1 MKKDRLRLWERL
13 SALLLAIVVFV
24 TGYMAGQTMAAY
36 PYWQS
41 ENWQQLQEFEKL
53 TYQQLDLVMS
63 LVNHC
68 LELHDGDGKLS
79 YLERRQMEDFVKRQ
93 KAELDE
99 TNTAFRFQIRS
110 MDGQTIY
117 YRNFQEG
124 ELEDLVQDVRYTG
137 VTSGSHVP
145 GEGTQEPNYQIFD
158 SWEGVT
164 EFNNVDKATQ
174 PKLETA
180 AQVHGT
186 DQLDYVIEYGV
197 AAVPDFIENQ
207 RDGFYDLH
215 YKSCRYQEHY
225 EVYLN
230 TTLVLL
236 AISGVMVLLLLVAAG
251 NRAAGADY
259 KPTWLDRVW
268 LEFAILF
275 DLAVAGAAGWGLAY
289 LGTASYVYWN
299 TRGQGLIPWSV
310 GALALLLTG
319 AGTLMLRTVVVRIC
333 SHTLL
338 RTTLFS
344 RAALLLRRIV
354 AALPALWRIL
364 MMFLILLVSDLMMI
378 NMWEHLSIRMIWGL
392 VRLVLLGY
400 LCWWGLSMN
409 KLRKGTST
417 IAAGNL
423 NHQID
428 TARMPSDL
436 GELGEDL
443 NNISRGLTE
452 AVDEKM
458 KSERFKAE
466 LITNVSHD
474 LKTPLTSIIN
484 YVDLLKT
491 TEQNDPRA
499 QEYIK
504 VLERKSQRLK
514 KLTEDLV
521 EASKAST
528 GVLSVHREKIG
539 AGQLLSQALA
549 EWEEKLNDKKLAV
562 VTNMPEGETWIY
574 ADGRH
579 LWRVVDN
586 LLSNC
591 CKYAME
597 GTRIYV
603 DMSRGKGQVS
613 LQVKNVSREPLNIP
627 AERLMERF
635 VRGESSRSSEGSGLG
650 LSIARSL
657 TELQGG
663 LFELEVDGDLFKATV
678 TLPQAN

>member
-1 MKKDRLRLWERL
+1 MKKDGLRLWERL
-13 SALLLAIVVFV
+13 SALLLAILVFA
-24 TGYMAGQTMAAY
+24 TGYMAGQTMVAY

-41 ENWQQLQEFEKL
+41 GNWQQLQEFEKL
-53 TYQQLDLVMS
+53 TYQQLDMVMS

-68 LELHDGDGKLS
+68 MELRDGDGKLS
-79 YLERRQMEDFVKRQ
+79 YMERRQMEDFVKRQ
-93 KAELDE
+93 KVELDE
-99 TNTAFRFQIRS
+99 TNTAFRFQVRS
-110 MDGQTIY
+110 TDGQTIY
-117 YRNFQEG
+117 YRNFKES
-124 ELEDLVQDVRYTG
+124 ELEDLVQDVRYTS

-145 GEGTQEPNYQIFD
+145 GEGTQEPNYQVFD
-158 SWEGVT
+158 SWEGIT
-164 EFNNVDKATQ
+164 EFNNADKVTK
-174 PKLETA
+174 PELETA
-180 AQVHGT
+180 AQVNGA

-215 YKSCRYQEHY
+215 YKSCRYQDHY
-225 EVYLN
+225 EIYLN

-236 AISGVMVLLLLVAAG
+236 AISGVMVLLLLAAAG
-251 NRAAGADY
+251 NRAAGTDY
-259 KPTWLDRVW
+259 KPIWLDRVW

-275 DLAVAGAAGWGLAY
+275 DLAVAGAAGWGLTY

-299 TRGQGLIPWSV
+299 TEGQGLIPWSV
-310 GALALLLTG
+310 GALALLLAG
-319 AGTLMLRTVVVRIC
+319 AGALMLRTVVVRIC
-333 SHTLL
+333 SRTLVK
-338 RTTLFS
+338 TTLFS
-344 RAALLLRRIV
+344 RAVLLLQRIV

-364 MMFLILLVSDLMMI
+364 LVFLMLLVSDLMMI
-378 NMWEHLSIRMIWGL
+378 NMWEHLSIRMLWGL
-392 VRLVLLGY
+392 VRLALLGY
-400 LCWWGLSMN
+400 LCWWGLNMN
-409 KLRKGTST
+409 KLRKGTRT

-428 TARMPSDL
+428 TAKMPSDL

-539 AGQLLSQALA
+539 AAQLLSQALA
-549 EWEEKLNDKKLAV
+549 EWEDKLNDKKLTV

-597 GTRIYV
+597 GTRIYI
-603 DMSRGKGQVS
+603 DLNRGKGQVS
-613 LQVKNVSREPLNIP
+613 LQVKNVSREALNIP